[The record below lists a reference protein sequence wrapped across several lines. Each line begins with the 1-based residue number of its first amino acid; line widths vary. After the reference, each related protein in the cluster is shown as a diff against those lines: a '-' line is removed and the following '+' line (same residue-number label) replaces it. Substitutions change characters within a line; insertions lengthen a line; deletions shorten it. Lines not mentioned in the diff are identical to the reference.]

1 GPPPADHAGNVE
13 SITAVGTVRLRLD
26 SQTPKGGPG
35 PGHQAPVRPAVL
47 DGDIWQCGSDGEILV
62 PPGQHWLGGVPR
74 EQALIDRLRAIGSG
88 TALLR
93 DITAEVQRVSRT
105 SLGLGVDY
113 QAPPRAR
120 AAPPRRPIP
129 GHIRGS
135 TTRTPAMAA

>member
-1 GPPPADHAGNVE
+1 
-13 SITAVGTVRLRLD
+13 
-26 SQTPKGGPG
+26 G

-93 DITAEVQRVSRT
+93 DITAEGQRGSRT
-105 SLGLGVDY
+105 NPGLAV
-113 QAPPRAR
+113 ALPS
-120 AAPPRRPIP
+120 PRRAWAALARKPIP
-129 GHIRGS
+129 V
-135 TTRTPAMAA
+135 PF